1 MAKGICAHPAAFV
14 RPAKV
19 WHNRPSYSKK
29 RIYLVKQPFGSTL
42 KLTFTPAGSWV
53 SLGPGWAVLAGALSG
68 GQLEFSFTKTLQLL
82 ALWLLV
88 DPLLGSLWDLTV
100 NRRIWHTPG
109 QAVLP
114 PAPRGG
120 FYLPYAQPDSPAEY
134 GIMWLRRWWQELYW
148 PKQSPGCLTVI
159 LGAGLALL
167 ISFSLNWTLFQ
178 LVLLALGLSLLAGQ
192 MPSELSTAHGGRL
205 QSVVQL
211 LLPWVMGVVLWSNL
225 TEPGL
230 LLALCYWISYL
241 GGLRMLGQHHRA
253 EWLFWLG
260 QAAAMLLL
268 LALRQL
274 PGGALLGVLLAAQY
288 LIYSKFNSPVKFLAK
303 AQPYLVAGVLIAGW
317 SLGQFFNG

>member
-1 MAKGICAHPAAFV
+1 M
-14 RPAKV
+14 
-19 WHNRPSYSKK
+19 
-29 RIYLVKQPFGSTL
+29 KQPFGSTL
-42 KLTFTPAGSWV
+42 KLTFTPAGSWF
-53 SLGPGWAVLAGALSG
+53 SLGPGWAALAGALSS
-68 GQLEFSFTKTLQLL
+68 GQFEFSFTKMLQLL

-88 DPLLGSLWDLTV
+88 DPLLGSVWDLTV
-100 NRRIWHTPG
+100 NRRIWHAP
-109 QAVLP
+109 LP
-114 PAPRGG
+114 PSPGSG
-120 FYLPYAQPDSPAEY
+120 FYLPYAQPHSPAGY
-134 GIMWLRRWWQELYW
+134 GIVRLRRYGRWWQEQYW
-148 PKQSPGCLTVI
+148 PQQGHGCLTVI

-192 MPSELSTAHGGRL
+192 IPSELSTAHGGRL

-211 LLPWVMGVVLWSNL
+211 LLPWVMGVVLWSHL
-225 TEPGL
+225 TESGL

-241 GGLRMLGQHHRA
+241 GGLRMLGQHQRA

-274 PGGALLGVLLAAQY
+274 PGGALLGVLLAAQC
-288 LIYSKFNSPVKFLAK
+288 LIYSKFNSSPSFLAK

-317 SLGQFFNG
+317 SLG